1 MREALIILL
10 VILVLFALTAFRYR
24 KQIAAM
30 LQVWRMLKSMKQAT
44 RPTENQINSSEKA
57 VNARLV
63 NCAKCGTWVP
73 ESNALKLRNTFY
85 CSAACVERPVEVH

>member
-30 LQVWRMLKSMKQAT
+30 LQVWRMLKSIKQAT
-44 RPTENQINSSEKA
+44 RPTENQINSEKA
-57 VNARLV
+57 VNSRLV

-85 CSAACVERPVEVH
+85 CSAACVERSAKVY